1 MDLQGYKYSLQVAN
15 LDLQTKKP
23 YFSVKNGYMLK
34 RRL

>member
-15 LDLQTKKP
+15 LDLQSETP

-34 RRL
+34 CRL

>member
-1 MDLQGYKYSLQVAN
+1 MDLHGYKYSLQVAN
-15 LDLQTKKP
+15 LDLQAGMP